1 MKIARAIKFGL
12 ISTLSLASSFAQAAI
27 PQCYFPAYSYQ
38 YMDVSSSNRAP
49 ASINRAAIMIS
60 APSKIFYGEDGQ
72 SISPELIANY
82 NQIKSNDKPLDMRMI
97 IPLDMQP
104 SSDSASVMAQV
115 ADRSMTSF
123 LNSQTVRESSLGQ
136 TATKVEQKMK
146 QEVVFGGEDAKSVQ
160 HKFNFNLQAFQALAQ
175 VQYTGI
181 TNAAIKYKIA
191 ESKVAIEMFERLSGN
206 RDIIVSHTMG
216 RENRLSELSMRW
228 SF

>member
-1 MKIARAIKFGL
+1 MKIARSIKFGL
-12 ISTLSLASSFAQAAI
+12 ISTLSLASSFAHAAI
-27 PQCYFPAYSYQ
+27 PRCYFPAYSYQ
-38 YMDVSSSNRAP
+38 YMDASSANRAP

-104 SSDSASVMAQV
+104 SNDSASVMAQV

-123 LNSQTVRESSLGQ
+123 LNSQAVRESSLGQ
-136 TATKVEQKMK
+136 TATQVEQKMK
-146 QEVVFGGEDAKSVQ
+146 QEVVFGGEDSKSVQ
-160 HKFNFNLQAFQALAQ
+160 HKLNFNLQAFQALAQ
-175 VQYTGI
+175 IQYTGI

-191 ESKVAIEMFERLSGN
+191 ESKVAVEMFERFSGN
-206 RDIIVSHTMG
+206 RDIIISHTMG

-228 SF
+228 NF